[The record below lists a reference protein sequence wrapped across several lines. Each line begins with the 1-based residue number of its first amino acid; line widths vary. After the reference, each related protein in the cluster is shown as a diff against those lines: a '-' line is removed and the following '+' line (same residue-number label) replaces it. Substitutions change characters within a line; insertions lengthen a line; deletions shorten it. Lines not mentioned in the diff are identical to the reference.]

1 MMNIPNYKNI
11 KLIYEST
18 NSFVFRA
25 INQDNQQVILKML
38 KENYPSPEELT
49 RYQQEYDF
57 MRCLADLDGVIKVYC
72 FEKYQNTQV
81 ICLEDFGGE
90 SLKYWLTMRS
100 FSLDELLTLA
110 IRISDILEEV
120 HKKHI
125 IHKDINPTNL
135 VWNPVTDVLK
145 MIDFGIATKL
155 SQQQITFKNPNVL
168 EGTLA
173 YISPEQ
179 TGRMNRALDYRTDFY
194 SLGATLY
201 ELFTGVVPFN
211 ATDMMELVHCHIAKQ
226 PAPPFELM
234 EMAKE
239 QDLIKGVKKAISAII
254 LKLLE
259 KIAED
264 RYQSL
269 YGLKAD
275 LQECQLALSE
285 GKTLESFTP
294 AQNDI
299 SASFQILE
307 KLYGREQEIETL
319 FAAVERVAA
328 SSSSNKLGK
337 NGVEEQ
343 QRTSVFL
350 KGSQSEIMLVAGDS
364 GIGKSALVKEVYK
377 LLTDKRGY
385 FITGKFDTFQRNI
398 PYSAIVT
405 AFGELVQQLLTE
417 GETQLAQWKEKILT
431 AMGSNG
437 QVIIDVIPK
446 MERIIG
452 QQPALPT
459 LEITESKNRFNLVF
473 QNFIRVF
480 CQPDHPLVIFLD
492 DLQWIDSASLK
503 LLEMVMTD
511 RDTTALFLIGAY
523 RDVEPNHPL
532 IMAFDVLRK
541 ENVIINQITLKPLA
555 CEEINQLITESLH
568 QKAVDSLKNVV
579 MRKTKGNPFFVNQFL
594 HRLYENNLLHF
605 VSKRGSWE
613 WDLEK
618 IETVNI
624 TDNVVDFMICQLKKL
639 PQSAQH
645 VLRLAACMGNYF
657 DLDTLSLIYKKS
669 VSETFNDLMPAMMKG
684 IILSTT
690 QLEIM
695 IKEENSPYTIRHF
708 RFLHHRFQQAAYAL
722 VDEVKKKSVHL
733 QIGRLYLQNIPGE
746 ALEEQIFHIVGQ
758 LNLGFELVEEE
769 SLRLK
774 MVQLNLKAG
783 EKAKEAT
790 AYAAAKQYFSIGR
803 KILQSQ
809 LWEEHYDLTF
819 ALYKEEAEVEYLNA
833 HFEQSEAL
841 IQEILVHAKSPLE
854 KVEIYRMLVV
864 QYTMKGE
871 YVEAVKIG
879 REGLRYLNIDLP
891 ESDFKTAFKKEM
903 AKVNL
908 GNRTIGSLVNQDKVT
923 NREII
928 LAIRLLRTMAI
939 PAYFFD
945 QDIWFL
951 LTMKNVNLS
960 LTYGQIAETPPIF
973 CAYGIILGTISRDY
987 QAAYQFG
994 LVAIEISEKLNRY
1007 KCQTKTMMGGF
1018 LMPWVKH
1025 IKYSIAVT
1033 DEGYKAGLESGDL
1046 QYVGYLMILQLF
1058 NRFYQ
1063 GENLQNILS
1072 EISKGLSFNRKAKNQ
1087 FPMNLILGFQMFV
1100 FNLTGLTESREDFHN
1115 EEMSEAQYLE
1125 QNQKHQSILC
1135 YCFILKS
1142 QILYLYG
1149 EPARA
1154 IQCAIE
1160 AEKRFDFI
1168 RGVVTLVDSH
1178 FYYSLSL
1185 LALYNS
1191 VSAEKQVEYWNKVE
1205 EKQKQMKIWVDHCQE
1220 NFLHKYQLVA
1230 AEIARIS
1237 DKDSEAVYLY
1247 TQAIASAKKNGFVQ
1261 DEALANELVAQFWLA
1276 KGFEQYAN
1284 IHLREAHYAYQ
1295 QWGAVAK
1302 IADLEEKYPL
1312 LSSTPVS
1319 TSTVLRT
1326 QNMLSTQ
1333 TTSSYLDLNSM
1344 VKASNAL
1351 LGEIVLSRLLKKMMQ
1366 IVIENAGAE
1375 KGFLLLP
1382 QQDKWFIE
1390 AEGHVNNTDVTVL
1403 QSIALEKSEQVSA
1416 NIIHYV
1422 AHTQENVV
1430 LHDATESSH
1439 HFSHD
1444 PYLVKFCP
1452 KSLLCAPLINQGE
1465 LTGILYLENNLMTGA
1480 FTQERLEVL
1489 NLLSSQIALSIKNS
1503 LLYNNL
1509 EEKVAERTR
1518 ELAQEIVVRK
1528 SAEKTAKVANKAKSA
1543 FLANMSHELRTPL
1556 NAILGFAQIMTRS
1569 KKLDH
1574 ENQENIGII
1583 SRSGEHL
1590 LTLINQVLDLTKIE
1604 AERITLNEI
1613 QFDLYRLLDDLED
1626 MFNLKADDKHL
1637 QLIFEHEPSVPQY
1650 LLGDEVKLRQVL
1662 INLLNN
1668 ALKFTKEGGVIVR
1681 VKEAV
1686 SEEGKP
1692 ISQLHFEVED
1702 TGPGIA
1708 SNELDQLFEA
1718 FVQTSTGKQTSEGTG
1733 LGLTI
1738 SRQFVQLMGGE
1749 MIVKSEVGRGT
1760 TFEFSLQCQLA
1771 EASDIKKTTSKK
1783 QVIALVQNQPRYRI
1797 LVVDDKWPSR
1807 QLLIKLLSPLGFEI
1821 QAAENG
1827 QEAIEIWEKWQP
1839 HLIWMDM
1846 RMPVMD
1852 GYEATQRIK
1861 AQLSGQ
1867 ATAIIALTASAL
1879 EEERAI
1885 VLDAGCDDMLRKPF
1899 RESNIFEVM
1908 HKHLGVRYIYEEE
1921 IAEPENEEEIKIPNL
1936 AAQMAKLPEFLFAPL
1951 QNAIECA
1958 DLQAMKPLIEQI
1970 SENEKPLAKTL
1981 NKLAKNFRFDI
1992 LQEVL
1997 EEMV

>member
-1 MMNIPNYKNI
+1 MSQTEVFPEMSQTSEVSKTS
-11 KLIYEST
+11 E
-18 NSFVFRA
+18 VFR
-25 INQDNQQVILKML
+25 DK
-38 KENYPSPEELT
+38 
-49 RYQQEYDF
+49 
-57 MRCLADLDGVIKVYC
+57 
-72 FEKYQNTQV
+72 
-81 ICLEDFGGE
+81 
-90 SLKYWLTMRS
+90 
-100 FSLDELLTLA
+100 
-110 IRISDILEEV
+110 
-120 HKKHI
+120 
-125 IHKDINPTNL
+125 
-135 VWNPVTDVLK
+135 
-145 MIDFGIATKL
+145 
-155 SQQQITFKNPNVL
+155 
-168 EGTLA
+168 
-173 YISPEQ
+173 
-179 TGRMNRALDYRTDFY
+179 
-194 SLGATLY
+194 
-201 ELFTGVVPFN
+201 
-211 ATDMMELVHCHIAKQ
+211 
-226 PAPPFELM
+226 
-234 EMAKE
+234 
-239 QDLIKGVKKAISAII
+239 
-254 LKLLE
+254 
-259 KIAED
+259 
-264 RYQSL
+264 
-269 YGLKAD
+269 
-275 LQECQLALSE
+275 
-285 GKTLESFTP
+285 
-294 AQNDI
+294 
-299 SASFQILE
+299 
-307 KLYGREQEIETL
+307 
-319 FAAVERVAA
+319 
-328 SSSSNKLGK
+328 
-337 NGVEEQ
+337 
-343 QRTSVFL
+343 
-350 KGSQSEIMLVAGDS
+350 SEILLITGDS

-377 LLTDKRGY
+377 LLTKKRGY
-385 FITGKFDTFQRNI
+385 FITGIFDTFQRNI

-405 AFGELVQQLLTE
+405 AFEELVQQLLTE
-417 GETQLAQWKEKILT
+417 GETQLAQWKEKLL
-431 AMGSNG
+431 AALGSNG

-492 DLQWIDSASLK
+492 NLQWVDSASLK
-503 LLEMVMTD
+503 LLEMVMMD
-511 RDTTALFLIGAY
+511 RDTTTLFLIGAY

-532 IMAFDVLRK
+532 MMAFDVLHK
-541 ENVIINQITLKPLA
+541 ENVIINQITLKPLT

-568 QKAVDSLKNVV
+568 QKAVDSLTNVV

-594 HRLYENNLLHF
+594 HKLVENKLLHF
-605 VSKRGSWE
+605 VSKRGTWE

-618 IETVNI
+618 NEAVNI
-624 TDNVVDFMICQLKKL
+624 TDNVVDLMICQLKKL

-645 VLRLAACMGNYF
+645 VLRLAACVGNYF
-657 DLDTLSLIYKKS
+657 DLDTLSFIYKKS
-669 VSETFNDLMPAMMKG
+669 VSDTFNDLMPAMMEG

-708 RFLHHRFQQAAYAL
+708 QFLHHRFQQAAYAL
-722 VDEVKKKSVHL
+722 VDEVKKKAVHL
-733 QIGRLYLQNIPGE
+733 QIGRLYLQNIPDE

-758 LNLGFELVEEE
+758 LNLGFELVEED
-769 SLRLK
+769 SLQLK

-790 AYAAAKQYFSIGR
+790 AYAAAKQYFSFGR

-819 ALYKEEAEVEYLNA
+819 ALYKEEAEVEYLNG

-841 IQEILVHAKSPLE
+841 IQEILVQAKSPLE

-879 REGLRYLNIDLP
+879 REGLRCLNIDLP

-908 GNRTIGSLVNQDKVT
+908 GNRTIGSLIHQDKVT

-928 LAIRLLRTMAI
+928 LAIRLLRYMAI

-951 LTMKNVNLS
+951 LTMKNVNLC
-960 LTYGQIAETPPIF
+960 LTYGQVPETPPIF

-1007 KCQTKTMMGGF
+1007 KCQTKVMMGGF

-1025 IKYSIAVT
+1025 IKYSIAVI
-1033 DEGYKAGLESGDL
+1033 DEGYQAGLESGDL

-1063 GENLQNILS
+1063 GDNLQKILS
-1072 EISKGLSFNRKAKNQ
+1072 EISKGLSFNRKAKNP
-1087 FPMNLILGFQMFV
+1087 FPTNLILGFQMFV

-1115 EEMSEAQYLE
+1115 EDMSEAQYLE
-1125 QNQKHQSILC
+1125 QNKKHQNILC

-1142 QILYLYG
+1142 QIFYLYG
-1149 EPARA
+1149 EPASA

-1160 AEKRFDFI
+1160 AEKRLDLI
-1168 RGVVTLVDSH
+1168 RGVVTLVDNH

-1185 LALYNS
+1185 LALYPT

-1205 EKQKQMKIWVDHCQE
+1205 EKQKQMKIWVDHAQE

-1237 DKDSEAVYLY
+1237 GKDSEAVFLY

-1284 IHLREAHYAYQ
+1284 IHLCEAHYAYQ

-1302 IADLEEKYPL
+1302 IADFEEKYPL
-1312 LSSTPVS
+1312 LALSSTPVSTPVS

-1326 QNMLSTQ
+1326 QNFSLSTQ

-1351 LGEIVLSRLLKKMMQ
+1351 LGEIVLSRLLEKMMQ

-1390 AEGHVNNTDVTVL
+1390 AEGHVNSTDVTVL
-1403 QSIALEKSEQVSA
+1403 QSIALEKSEQVSG

-1422 AHTQENVV
+1422 AHTQEEIV

-1439 HFSHD
+1439 HFTHD

-1452 KSLLCAPLINQGE
+1452 KSVLCAPLINQGE

-1509 EEKVAERTR
+1509 EDNVAERTR

-1528 SAEKTAKVANKAKSA
+1528 SAEKAAKVANKAKSA

-1613 QFDLYRLLDDLED
+1613 QFDLYRLLEDLED

-1637 QLIFEHEPSVPQY
+1637 QLIFEREPSVPQY

-1668 ALKFTKEGGVIVR
+1668 ALKFTQEGGVIVR
-1681 VKEAV
+1681 VAV
-1686 SEEGKP
+1686 SEEGKS

-1760 TFEFSLQCQLA
+1760 TFEFSLPCQLA
-1771 EASDIKKTTSKK
+1771 DASELKKTTSKK
-1783 QVIALVQNQPRYRI
+1783 QVIALVPNQPRYRI
-1797 LVVDDKWPSR
+1797 LVVDDKWASR

-1899 RESNIFEVM
+1899 QESNIFEVM

-1936 AAQMAKLPEFLFAPL
+1936 AAQMAKLPESLFVPL

-1970 SENEKPLAKTL
+1970 SENDKPLAKTL

-1992 LQEVL
+1992 LQEIL

>member
-49 RYQQEYDF
+49 RYQQEYEF
-57 MRCLADLDGVIKVYC
+57 MRRLADLDGVIKAYR
-72 FEKYQNTQV
+72 FEKSQNTQM

-90 SLKYWLTMRS
+90 SLKYWLTIRS
-100 FSLDELLTLA
+100 FNLDELLTLA

-155 SQQQITFKNPNVL
+155 LQQQITFKNPNFL

-211 ATDMMELVHCHIAKQ
+211 ATEPMELIHCHLAKQ
-226 PAPPFELM
+226 PVPPFELM
-234 EMAKE
+234 KRAKE

-259 KIAED
+259 KTAEE

-285 GKTLESFTP
+285 GKTFESFTP

-299 SASFQILE
+299 SASFEIPE
-307 KLYGREQEIETL
+307 KIYGREQEIETL
-319 FAAVERVAA
+319 LAAFERVAA
-328 SSSSNKLGK
+328 SSSSTRS
-337 NGVEEQ
+337 Q
-343 QRTSVFL
+343 TSEVFRD
-350 KGSQSEIMLVAGDS
+350 KSEILLVAGDS
-364 GIGKSALVKEVYK
+364 GIGKSVLVKKVYK

-417 GETQLAQWKEKILT
+417 GETQLAQWKEKLL
-431 AMGSNG
+431 AALGSNG

-459 LEITESKNRFNLVF
+459 LEMTESKNRFNLVF
-473 QNFIRVF
+473 QKFIRVF
-480 CQPDHPLVIFLD
+480 CQSDHPLVIFLD
-492 DLQWIDSASLK
+492 NLQWVDSASLK
-503 LLEMVMTD
+503 LLEMVMMD

-568 QKAVDSLKNVV
+568 QKAVDSLTNVV

-594 HRLYENNLLHF
+594 HHLYENNLLHF
-605 VSKRGSWE
+605 VSKRGIWE

-618 IETVNI
+618 IEAVNI
-624 TDNVVDFMICQLKKL
+624 TDNVVALMICQLKKL

-645 VLRLAACMGNYF
+645 VLRLAACVGNNF
-657 DLDTLSLIYKKS
+657 DLDTLSFIYKKS
-669 VSETFNDLMPAMMKG
+669 VSDTFNDLMPAMMEG

-690 QLEIM
+690 KLETM
-695 IKEENSPYTIRHF
+695 IKEDNSPYTIRHF
-708 RFLHHRFQQAAYAL
+708 QFLHHRFQQAAYAL
-722 VDEVKKKSVHL
+722 VDEVKKKAVHL
-733 QIGRLYLQNIPGE
+733 QIGRLYLQNISGE

-879 REGLRYLNIDLP
+879 REGLRCLNIDLP
-891 ESDFKTAFKKEM
+891 ESDFKTAFEKEM

-908 GNRTIGSLVNQDKVT
+908 GNRTIGSLVHQDKVT

-928 LAIRLLRTMAI
+928 LAIRLLRYMAI
-939 PAYFFD
+939 PAYFFN

-987 QAAYQFG
+987 QAGYQFG

-1007 KCQTKTMMGGF
+1007 KCQTKVMMGGF

-1025 IKYSIAVT
+1025 IKYSIAVI
-1033 DEGYKAGLESGDL
+1033 DEGYQAGLESGDL
-1046 QYVGYLMILQLF
+1046 QYVGYLTTLQLF
-1058 NRFYQ
+1058 NQFYQ
-1063 GENLQNILS
+1063 GKNLQEILS

-1087 FPMNLILGFQMFV
+1087 FPTNLILGFQMFV

-1115 EEMSEAQYLE
+1115 EEMSEAQYFE
-1125 QNQKHQSILC
+1125 QNKKHQSILC

-1149 EPARA
+1149 EPASA
-1154 IQCAIE
+1154 ILCAIE

-1168 RGVVTLVDSH
+1168 RGVVTLVDNH

-1185 LALYNS
+1185 LALYPT

-1237 DKDSEAVYLY
+1237 GKDSEAIFLY

-1319 TSTVLRT
+1319 TSTVFRT

-1333 TTSSYLDLNSM
+1333 TTSSCLDLNSI

-1439 HFSHD
+1439 HFTHD

-1452 KSLLCAPLINQGE
+1452 KSVLCAPLINQGE
-1465 LTGILYLENNLMTGA
+1465 LTGILYLENNLMAGA

-1489 NLLSSQIALSIKNS
+1489 NLLSSQIAISIKNS
-1503 LLYNNL
+1503 FLYNNL
-1509 EEKVAERTR
+1509 EENVAVRTR

-1528 SAEKTAKVANKAKSA
+1528 SAEKTAQVANKAKSA

-1637 QLIFEHEPSVPQY
+1637 QLIFEREPSVPQY
-1650 LLGDEVKLRQVL
+1650 LFGDEVKLRQVL

-1668 ALKFTKEGGVIVR
+1668 ALKFTQEGGVIVR

-1686 SEEGKP
+1686 SEAVSEEGKP
-1692 ISQLHFEVED
+1692 IYQLHFEVED

-1708 SNELDQLFEA
+1708 SNELVQLFEA

-1771 EASDIKKTTSKK
+1771 DASDIKKTISKK
-1783 QVIALVQNQPRYRI
+1783 QVIALVPNQPRYRI
-1797 LVVDDKWPSR
+1797 LVVDDKWASR

-1921 IAEPENEEEIKIPNL
+1921 IAEPENEDEIKIPNI
-1936 AAQMAKLPEFLFAPL
+1936 AAQMAKLPESLFAPL

-1981 NKLAKNFRFDI
+1981 NKLAKSFRFDI
-1992 LQEVL
+1992 LQEIL